1 MNRSISTVF
10 SGSHNGATTAST
22 VGCIY
27 TLPPAEL
34 RWSRVQ
40 TPRLTAN
47 HAPTPITQRRSIRR
61 RLWPVGGPVFAPESC
76 GRGSSSEPCSTAGH
90 NSSEQ
95 QQLSLLQGNEE
106 GVAKRAT

>member
-10 SGSHNGATTAST
+10 SGSHNGGHHSIYCRVYLHVATSSTA
-22 VGCIY
+22 V
-27 TLPPAEL
+27 
-34 RWSRVQ
+34 VQ
-40 TPRLTAN
+40 SPTPRLTAN
-47 HAPTPITQRRSIRR
+47 HAPEPMTQRRSIRR

-76 GRGSSSEPCSTAGH
+76 SRGSSSEPCSTD
-90 NSSEQ
+90 SSEQ